1 MAGVKVTYQVVSE
14 QALKALTGLDL
25 RTRDLT
31 PVMQDFA
38 GYMKG
43 SVQKNFDAQGRPAR
57 WAPLKVSSLA
67 SWMASRRSWVTKKG
81 RKGGGGKEDFW
92 GNMRVTGA
100 GLKALHGRLILTD
113 TARLRNSIDFKALAR
128 GVEGFTNVK
137 YAAIQQLG
145 GQTGA
150 HTIVPRKKK
159 ALFWPGAAHPV
170 KSVQHPGS
178 KIPAR
183 PFLMFQEQEDIYG
196 YLYPRLAVYLEG
208 NEKPFRFKVEK

>member
-1 MAGVKVTYQVVSE
+1 MAGVKVTYQVVKE
-14 QALKALTGLDL
+14 QALQALTGLDL

-43 SVQKNFDAQGRPAR
+43 SVQKNFAAQGRPAR
-57 WAPLKVSSLA
+57 WAPLKASSLA
-67 SWMASRRSWVTKKG
+67 SWIGSRKSWRTKSGGISAKG
-81 RKGGGGKEDFW
+81 
-92 GNMRVTGA
+92 A
-100 GLKALHGRLILTD
+100 AALGGRLILTD
-113 TARLRNSIDFKALAR
+113 TGRLRNSINFKALAR
-128 GVEGFTNVK
+128 GVEGYTNVK

-145 GQTGA
+145 GTTGP

-178 KIPAR
+178 RIPAR
-183 PFLMFQEQEDIYG
+183 PFLMFQDEDVYG

-208 NEKPFRFKVEK
+208 R